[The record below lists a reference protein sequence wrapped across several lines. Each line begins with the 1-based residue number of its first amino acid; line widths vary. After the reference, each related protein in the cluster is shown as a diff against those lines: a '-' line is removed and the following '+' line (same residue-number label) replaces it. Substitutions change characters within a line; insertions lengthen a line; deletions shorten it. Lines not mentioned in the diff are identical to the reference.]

1 MVFYDLF
8 QILYD
13 TEPGLVQWKMIVS
26 GLIWYFMVE
35 YDRIW
40 GLIWSYMGNMFKY
53 DRVCDRIW
61 SYVFEYDPI
70 WSSM

>member
-8 QILYD
+8 LILYD
-13 TEPGLVQWKMIVS
+13 TEPGLVLWYMIVS
-26 GLIWYFMVE
+26 DLIWYFMVE

-61 SYVFEYDPI
+61 SYVFEYGPI
-70 WSSM
+70 

>member
-1 MVFYDLF
+1 MV
-8 QILYD
+8 
-13 TEPGLVQWKMIVS
+13 
-26 GLIWYFMVE
+26 MVE

-61 SYVFEYDPI
+61 SDDRECDLIWSYMFEYGQI
-70 WSSM
+70 